1 MQLSCMVNIPG
12 GVQISF
18 VGKGAKKR
26 CQSEFKVLVQHQ
38 YPGSS
43 RTEGVAHGSLSSVDS
58 HGA

>member
-1 MQLSCMVNIPG
+1 MLGPSRAANW
-12 GVQISF
+12 F
-18 VGKGAKKR
+18 L
-26 CQSEFKVLVQHQ
+26 SEFKVLVQHQ